1 MSFLI
6 KLFSDII
13 FLNLSVIFILLIFN
27 VIISLVRYNRPLDLN
42 QAILIIFNRF
52 LSI

>member
-6 KLFSDII
+6 KLFSDIT
-13 FLNLSVIFILLIFN
+13 FLNLSVISILLIFN
-27 VIISLVRYNRPLDLN
+27 VIVSLVRYNRPLDSN
-42 QAILIIFNRF
+42 QAILIVFNRL